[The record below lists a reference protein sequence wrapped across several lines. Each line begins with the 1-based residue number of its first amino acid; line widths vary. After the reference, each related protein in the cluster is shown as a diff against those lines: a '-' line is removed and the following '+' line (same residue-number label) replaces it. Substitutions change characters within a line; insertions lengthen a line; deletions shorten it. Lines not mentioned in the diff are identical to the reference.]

1 MLTPALNTRHSL
13 LVKPI
18 ALPSSLDSDAMET
31 EICAQELA
39 PSSLKTNPISDICQD
54 NVDGLCPRPDL
65 CDGDHRICHI
75 KQDSTKPK
83 VAAAKNCLHLSPR
96 PKSDSFEDDGP
107 GNLSRNGA
115 RHDNDYL
122 RIKDIQIL
130 PTTDEILSLRL
141 PYVPFKDPEA
151 RHFLAKGFTRHV
163 DCLFRQLR
171 ADSIEAL
178 KDVSYHASQQLAT
191 GAPVPLTLHPRQETP
206 NGNVYSMFWDV
217 RFEGLLP
224 HEKKGLMVRVSFAC
238 PPFLKGREIHK
249 SGHLESGMMA
259 ALVGLDVSGKAL
271 SVTFFEIHLCESTDS
286 IDSTAKN
293 DKLRG
298 MTRSSPRY
306 WIPS

>member
-18 ALPSSLDSDAMET
+18 ALPSSLDSDTMET

-171 ADSIEAL
+171 ADSSSPQEL
-178 KDVSYHASQQLAT
+178 LFLSHSTRDRRRQMAT
-191 GAPVPLTLHPRQETP
+191 YTP
-206 NGNVYSMFWDV
+206 
-217 RFEGLLP
+217 
-224 HEKKGLMVRVSFAC
+224 C
-238 PPFLKGREIHK
+238 
-249 SGHLESGMMA
+249 SGMYDSKGFFPMRRKA
-259 ALVGLDVSGKAL
+259 SWFVLVSLV
-271 SVTFFEIHLCESTDS
+271 
-286 IDSTAKN
+286 
-293 DKLRG
+293 R
-298 MTRSSPRY
+298 
-306 WIPS
+306 PS